1 MESLA
6 AKARASLGLAF
17 DVACVGIFLP
27 TVQTVSA
34 LEKEPEKVRSR
45 ESQKEKAKVNPSSKG
60 RIFMQMFV
68 L

>member
-1 MESLA
+1 
-6 AKARASLGLAF
+6 
-17 DVACVGIFLP
+17 VGIFLP

-45 ESQKEKAKVNPSSKG
+45 EGQKEKAKVNPSSKG
-60 RIFMQMFV
+60 RFFMQMFV